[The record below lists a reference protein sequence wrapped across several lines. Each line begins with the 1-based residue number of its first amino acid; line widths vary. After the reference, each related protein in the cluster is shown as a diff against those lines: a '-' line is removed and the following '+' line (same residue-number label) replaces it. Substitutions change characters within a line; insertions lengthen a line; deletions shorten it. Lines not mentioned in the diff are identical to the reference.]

1 MTCGRGGR
9 RPPTDGTRRVAN
21 CFVIMPFRP
30 ELGYLYRQV
39 KQYLEQA
46 FPGISVV
53 RGDDQALTVPL
64 LQKIADYIRQADVV
78 LADCSGRN
86 PNVFYE
92 LGLAHALEKPVVL
105 ITSDPVEQAPAD
117 IRAFEFISYAALEP
131 DKFLGRLEQALQS
144 IIGNP
149 FAAAYAEALPLFDEF
164 CAAVNLV
171 RVPVDKNQFVNAAM
185 GLRAAGQ
192 HLPIAGGRARTE
204 FLIRRLL
211 GVEPAIDVLLALKGW
226 LDEKYPGQ

>member
-1 MTCGRGGR
+1 
-9 RPPTDGTRRVAN
+9 VAN

-30 ELGYLYRQV
+30 ELGYLYRGV

-64 LQKIADYIRQADVV
+64 LQKIADFIRQADVV
-78 LADCSGRN
+78 VADCSGRN

-92 LGLAHALEKPVVL
+92 LGLAHAFEKPVVL
-105 ITSDPVEQAPAD
+105 ITSDPIDQAPTD
-117 IRAFEFISYAALEP
+117 IRAFEFISYAELEP
-131 DKFLGRLEQALQS
+131 DKFLARLEQSLQS

-149 FAAAYAEALPLFDEF
+149 FAAAYAEAVQLFEAF
-164 CAAVNLV
+164 CTAAGLV
-171 RVPVDKNQFVNAAM
+171 RAPVDKNQFVAAAIA
-185 GLRAAGQ
+185 LRAAGQ
-192 HLPIAGGRARTE
+192 HLPVAAGRARDE

-211 GVEPAIDVLLALKGW
+211 GLEPQIEVLLALKGW
-226 LDEKYPGQ
+226 LDLKHPVP

>member
-1 MTCGRGGR
+1 M
-9 RPPTDGTRRVAN
+9 AN

-30 ELGYLYRQV
+30 ELGYLYRGV
-39 KQYLEQA
+39 RQYLERA

-64 LQKIADYIRQADVV
+64 LQKIADYIRQADVIV
-78 LADCSGRN
+78 ADCSGRN

-105 ITSDPVEQAPAD
+105 ITSDPIEQAPAD

-131 DKFLGRLEQALQS
+131 DAFLARLEQALQS

-149 FAAAYAEALPLFDEF
+149 FAAAYDEARQLFDEF
-164 CAAVNLV
+164 CAATQ
-171 RVPVDKNQFVNAAM
+171 RVQAPADKIEFVAAATA
-185 GLRAAGQ
+185 LRAAGQ
-192 HLPIAGGRARTE
+192 HLPAAAGRARSE

-211 GVEPAIDVLLALKGW
+211 GVEPAIELLVALKDW
-226 LDEKYPGQ
+226 LDEKYPP

>member
-1 MTCGRGGR
+1 M
-9 RPPTDGTRRVAN
+9 AN
-21 CFVIMPFRP
+21 CFVIMPLRP
-30 ELGYLYRQV
+30 ELSYLYRGV

-46 FPGISVV
+46 FPGIAVV

-78 LADCSGRN
+78 VADCSGRN

-105 ITSDPVEQAPAD
+105 ITSDPIEQAPAD

-131 DKFLGRLEQALQS
+131 DKFLARLEQALQS
-144 IIGNP
+144 IIGDP
-149 FAAAYAEALPLFDEF
+149 FAAAYDEALQVFSEF
-164 CAAVNLV
+164 CAFANVAEA
-171 RVPVDKNQFVNAAM
+171 PVDKNEFIAAAVA
-185 GLRAAGQ
+185 LRSAGQ
-192 HLPIAGGRARTE
+192 HLPKAGRARSE

-211 GVEPAIDVLLALKGW
+211 GVEPQIEVLLAVKGW
-226 LDEKYPGQ
+226 LDVKFPA